1 MSELVLIE
9 ILAVPAEQ
17 SRGRHNP
24 RAVKRKMSNFPTK
37 ARAAP
42 APRQVFRYEEHIRV
56 VAPPPPVPPA
66 RPAPPRRRP
75 AAKRHPP
82 RAAAKPRCPPGLEH
96 VRAWQASGLSRT
108 AYCDR
113 HGLDPGRFHRWV
125 ALSRQTLHRKPRS
138 PA

>member
-42 APRQVFRYEEHIRV
+42 IPHQVLRYEDHIRV
-56 VAPPPPVPPA
+56 VTPPVPAPPA
-66 RPAPPRRRP
+66 RQAPPQRRP
-75 AAKRHPP
+75 PTKWRPP
-82 RAAAKPRCPPGLEH
+82 QAAAKPRCPPGLAH

-108 AYCDR
+108 AYCER
-113 HGLDPGRFHRWV
+113 HGLTPRSFHCWV
-125 ALSRQTLHRKPRS
+125 ALSRQTLRRKA
-138 PA
+138 PAPP

>member
-24 RAVKRKMSNFPTK
+24 RAVKRKMANFPTK

-42 APRQVFRYEEHIRV
+42 IPHQVFRYADHIRV
-56 VAPPPPVPPA
+56 VAPPVPA
-66 RPAPPRRRP
+66 RPAWRAPPQRRP
-75 AAKRHPP
+75 PAKRRPP
-82 RAAAKPRCPPGLEH
+82 QAAAKPRCPPGLEP
-96 VRAWQASGLSRT
+96 VRAWQASGLSRR

-113 HGLDPGRFHRWV
+113 HGLTPRTFHGWV
-125 ALSRQTLHRKPRS
+125 ALSRQTLRRKT
-138 PA
+138 PAPA